1 MTHFVLYK
9 LLRNL
14 LPLAIII
21 LYLYKENLINDFALF
36 AIVFQSHLTIKTPAA
51 AVSCY
56 WRRVEQARKIAI

>member
-36 AIVFQSHLTIKTPAA
+36 AIVFQSHLTIKTPA
-51 AVSCY
+51 VSCY